1 MDIIDKIVIIA
12 NSISVIVYYTIIRHS
27 KKDWYHKNIES
38 ITLLNKVLFLPIVL
52 MMIGFVPC
60 IAALIYLFYVIVVGT
75 TNLIRGMKFFQDIE
89 TFGFLNND

>member
-1 MDIIDKIVIIA
+1 MDIIDKTVIIA
-12 NSISVIVYYTIIRHS
+12 NSISVIIYYAIIRHS

-38 ITLLNKVLFLPIVL
+38 ITLLRNVLFVPIVL

-60 IAALIYLFYVIVVGT
+60 ILALVYIFYVIIVGT
-75 TNLIRGMKFFQDIE
+75 TNLIRGMRFFQDIE